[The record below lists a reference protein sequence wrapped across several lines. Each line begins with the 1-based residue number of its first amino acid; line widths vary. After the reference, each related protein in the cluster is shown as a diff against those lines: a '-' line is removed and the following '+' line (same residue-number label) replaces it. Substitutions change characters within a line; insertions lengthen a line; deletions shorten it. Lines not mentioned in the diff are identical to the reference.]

1 MDKKMTTKGSCVIS
15 GEVIATIATVA
26 AREVPG
32 VTGLASRPTDLKGI
46 LYTGAERSVAVTSRE
61 STISL
66 DVYVNIEQ
74 DGKIQEIATEVQ
86 QNVKAAV
93 QAMTGKP
100 VTRVNV
106 HVVGI
111 GSNKKEKAAQ

>member
-1 MDKKMTTKGSCVIS
+1 MDNKPKTSGSCIIS
-15 GEVIATIATVA
+15 NDVIATIAAAA

-32 VTGLASRPTDLKGI
+32 VVDTANRPADIKGLVASS
-46 LYTGAERSVAVTSRE
+46 AQRSVVVNSRE
-61 STISL
+61 STVSL
-66 DVYVNIEQ
+66 DVYVTIRE
-74 DGKIQEIATEVQ
+74 DGKIQEIATAVQ

-106 HVVGI
+106 NIAGVVLE
-111 GSNKKEKAAQ
+111 EKAAQ

>member
-1 MDKKMTTKGSCVIS
+1 MDNKPKTSGSCIIS
-15 GEVIATIATVA
+15 DEVIATIAGAA

-32 VTGLASRPTDLKGI
+32 VAGLANRPADIKG
-46 LYTGAERSVAVTSRE
+46 LVTSAAQRSVVVNSRE
-61 STISL
+61 STVSL
-66 DVYVNIEQ
+66 EVYVTIHS
-74 DGKIQEIATEVQ
+74 DGKIQEIATAIQ

-106 HVVGI
+106 NIAGI
-111 GSNKKEKAAQ
+111 VLEDKAAQ